1 MKRKPILIILFL
13 FVCVFSYAQSNLYLK
28 VPFDGAVF
36 STEQDSV
43 KFSWNQISGA
53 SSYTVQLSNDPGF
66 GTFTAFASSTGT
78 RWIQQADFIGMT
90 HWRVVSD
97 NAVFSAVRTFSVVD
111 LTALGSLVY
120 HIHAE
125 TGLNIISNK
134 VANWD
139 NQANGNY
146 NASQGIS
153 TARPTWKNN
162 EINGLSTVHFGGASG
177 LSQHSLGLPPLEIEQ
192 ANFSVFVSYKQQ
204 SVNNALPYLL
214 GYQGAGRVGG
224 VHLRGTAGT
233 YNNFGVVYDN
243 PLTERRPNFAG
254 DFKWGIRSFVDN
266 RIYFNNSEVAG
277 YTGAGVDGLRF
288 NTIGTRPDVTN
299 LNFHGDLAEVIIF
312 NDALS
317 STNRSTV
324 ENCLLT
330 KYTPYPDLGEDIDVC
345 LEEFNLGFSHD
356 PAYNSIQWSTGQT
369 GVDSITVNAN
379 GWYWVEV
386 EAFDRIIRD
395 SIFVEGLVAKPT
407 LNVLNDTV
415 ICAGSVFNL
424 DVQNVQPG
432 VTYTWNEGSIGATL
446 PISGSASF
454 WVTAENNEGCSFN
467 SDTVAFILNNFPLT
481 NGLGEDRVFCL
492 NTDLYFDYGNDGFAP
507 YTHLWSTGN
516 TNAFITPSNLG
527 FETFS
532 IIVTDALGCQALD
545 TVTIQLVNT
554 IGPTVN
560 FSFDTVCPFT
570 TNNFVNQSQL
580 AAGDV
585 LSNVQWNFPTNT
597 LIGNSVN
604 YTFPQNQP
612 YIVELIIGTVAGC
625 SGVKRD
631 TVTFLPKPDVY
642 FVPGNFCQ
650 EVSGS
655 LLASQLSPESIVSWQ
670 WNFGDPASGVNNT
683 AAGSSVSH
691 IFNLA
696 GNYNVQ
702 LIATDLN
709 GCTDTV
715 VQVVN
720 VKAAPSVDF
729 NFIEACAGSFIS
741 FENSTTIPSPFVV
754 SSYSWQFGDGS
765 TSGQTNPSKPYLNAG
780 NYTVTLT
787 ADGNN
792 GCSNATTKTV
802 KVHAFPQPDYLVD
815 ANCAGSPLFVADNSL
830 VQNGSVATVQWS
842 FNGSAPVEGFEASYT
857 FETIGNHTIE
867 QTVMSA
873 FGCETT
879 VEHPITLTGYLF
891 ADFTAIPGAILAGYP
906 MTFQNN
912 SIGQDTT
919 VWIVNGTDTV
929 STTNLTWT
937 FPASAL
943 GTTVE
948 ITFIVA
954 NEDGC
959 SDTIV
964 RTYPVLENRTDLA
977 VNQLFAQKSDGFYV
991 VGVELE
997 NRGSTPIIGA
1007 DLFLRSTNT
1016 PVIKET
1022 WSGLL
1027 EAGDKEIY
1035 VFSAQLP
1042 ATVSAED
1049 TLKNYICVTA
1059 NLTSPA
1065 GFGDEDLT
1073 NNENC
1078 YTNEVNESVLLIP
1091 YPNPTSSLFN
1101 LRVILPEDAAPTIQI
1116 YDVAGRLVST
1126 VTENA
1131 TLSEGLT
1138 TFSIDASSWSDGI
1151 YSIVLL
1157 SGKERKSGKIQVL
1170 HRD

>member
-1 MKRKPILIILFL
+1 MLRFTLSIL
-13 FVCVFSYAQSNLYLK
+13 C
-28 VPFDGAVF
+28 
-36 STEQDSV
+36 
-43 KFSWNQISGA
+43 
-53 SSYTVQLSNDPGF
+53 
-66 GTFTAFASSTGT
+66 
-78 RWIQQADFIGMT
+78 
-90 HWRVVSD
+90 
-97 NAVFSAVRTFSVVD
+97 
-111 LTALGSLVY
+111 LTA
-120 HIHAE
+120 
-125 TGLNIISNK
+125 
-134 VANWD
+134 
-139 NQANGNY
+139 
-146 NASQGIS
+146 
-153 TARPTWKNN
+153 
-162 EINGLSTVHFGGASG
+162 
-177 LSQHSLGLPPLEIEQ
+177 
-192 ANFSVFVSYKQQ
+192 SVFV
-204 SVNNALPYLL
+204 NAQLPPGALL
-214 GYQGAGRVGG
+214 HLKADSINEAFGASIANWPDISGND
-224 VHLRGTAGT
+224 LITA
-233 YNNFGVVYDN
+233 
-243 PLTERRPNFAG
+243 
-254 DFKWGIRSFVDN
+254 S
-266 RIYFNNSEVAG
+266 VAG
-277 YTGAGVDGLRF
+277 FQQPKFIL
-288 NTIGTRPDVTN
+288 NTT
-299 LNFHGDLAEVIIF
+299 L
-312 NDALS
+312 
-317 STNRSTV
+317 NRSTV
-324 ENCLLT
+324 VFDGNSDLLVTNLQQSFPQPSTVFILWNINSATNVQIPFASWPNLNALLHSSGDLYLNGGSFQPYYTKTIPFNFILSTCVFNGANSQLYENSVLKNTLNSGGNSLGNDIEIGGLRAQASGFPT
-330 KYTPYPDLGEDIDVC
+330 IPGWLNGAIAEIIIYNGVLNPTDRLAVENYLAGYYSTPLSLGPDINTC
-345 LEEFNLGFSHD
+345 SPEEILAVNPNNTYSSILWSNGQTNT
-356 PAYNSIQWSTGQT
+356 NSIS
-369 GVDSITVNAN
+369 VSEN
-379 GWYWVEV
+379 GWHWVEV
-386 EAFDRIIRD
+386 NSFGLTIRD
-395 SIFVEGLVAKPT
+395 SIFVEGLVAKPS

-424 DVQNVQPG
+424 NVQNVQPG
-432 VTYTWNEGSIGATL
+432 VTYTWNEGSLGATL
-446 PISGSASF
+446 PISGSSSF
-454 WVTAENNEGCSFN
+454 WVTADNGQGCSFT
-467 SDTVAFILNNFPLT
+467 SDTLDFILDYFPLQQ
-481 NGLGEDRVFCL
+481 GLGEDRVFCL
-492 NTDLYFDYGNDGFAP
+492 NTDLYFDYGSDGFAP
-507 YTHLWSTGN
+507 YDHVWSTGSTN
-516 TNAFITPSNLG
+516 TFITPTNLG

-532 IIVTDALGCQALD
+532 VVVTDALGCEAED
-545 TVTIQLVNT
+545 TVTIELVNT

-570 TNNFVNQSQL
+570 INNFVNQSQL
-580 AAGDV
+580 AAGDI

-612 YIVELIIGTVAGC
+612 YIVELIIGTVEGC

-642 FVPGNFCQ
+642 FVLGDFCQ

-691 IFNLA
+691 VFNLA

-702 LIATDLN
+702 LIATDFN
-709 GCTDTV
+709 GCTDTT

-720 VKAAPSVDF
+720 VKAAPSADF

-780 NYTVTLT
+780 NYSVTLT
-787 ADGNN
+787 ANGNN
-792 GCSNATTKTV
+792 GCSNAITKTV
-802 KVHAFPQPDYLVD
+802 KVHAFPQPNYIADL
-815 ANCAGSPLFVADNSL
+815 NCAGSPIFVADNSF
-830 VQNGSVATVQWS
+830 VQNGSVATVTWS
-842 FNGSAPVEGFEASYT
+842 FNGSTPVSGFESSYT
-857 FETIGNHTIE
+857 FETVGTQTIE
-867 QTVMSA
+867 QTVFSA
-873 FGCETT
+873 FGCETS
-879 VEHPITLTGYLF
+879 VEHTITLTGYLF

-912 SIGQDTT
+912 SVGQDTT

-977 VNQLFAQKSDGFYV
+977 VNQLFAQKLDGFYI

-1022 WSGLL
+1022 WTGLL

-1059 NLTSPA
+1059 NLTFPA

-1101 LRVILPEDAAPTIQI
+1101 LRVILPEDAATTIQI

-1131 TLSEGLT
+1131 PLSEGLT

-1151 YSIVLL
+1151 YSIVLV
-1157 SGKERKSGKIQVL
+1157 SGKERKIGKIQVL